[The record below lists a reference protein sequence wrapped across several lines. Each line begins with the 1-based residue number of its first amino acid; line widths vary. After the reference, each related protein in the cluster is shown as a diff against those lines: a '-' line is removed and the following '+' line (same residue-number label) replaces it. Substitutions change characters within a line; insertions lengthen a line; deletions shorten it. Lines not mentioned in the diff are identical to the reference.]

1 MIIIIKLTVWFY
13 SKMGYAIT
21 IYKSSN
27 INYYPYKKLEI
38 NTNIKVGACDY
49 K

>member
-1 MIIIIKLTVWFY
+1 MITIIKFTVWFY

-21 IYKSSN
+21 IYKNSK

-38 NTNIKVGACDY
+38 HTNGNVGI
-49 K
+49 